1 MWVEIHVCGCG
12 VGGDTC
18 VCVGTIAIIDF
29 SISIK
34 ELQISLFTLE
44 IIQSQQELEAIKA
57 SPSKQPIS
65 EISVSSPPHSQDCTW
80 SSPPAHGTRPA
91 A

>member
-1 MWVEIHVCGCG
+1 MCGHGVGSNTCVCVGVEWVVIHVCGCG
-12 VGGDTC
+12 VGGNTC
-18 VCVGTIAIIDF
+18 VWVWAIVY
-29 SISIK
+29 SRNH
-34 ELQISLFTLE
+34 
-44 IIQSQQELEAIKA
+44 QQELQAIKA